1 MPSVGSG
8 SNVQPSRSVA
18 AVGASAGTVPWAAAD
33 PAAASQPIAPSPT
46 IEAWQ
51 RRSFAQRVIVGIVAR
66 TPAGSRAR
74 RPRSGYHGA
83 GPTLGRFGRD
93 LLDGEALRFRCSP
106 TLPLR
111 ICMASPPR
119 TGRFA
124 LQALVIGAIALL
136 LVGLAIVTGVDLV
149 ATGQRLVTG
158 LYPPEAVT
166 VQGEQIRDLYTIVF
180 LIAVAIFFLVEGLIL
195 WTVLR
200 YRRRPEDVTLP
211 AQTHGNA
218 VAEVVWTVVPT
229 LIVAFLF
236 VISWQTLNQVEIV
249 SADPQ
254 TRIKAVAG
262 QFQWTF
268 EYLDESGQNTVYTQ
282 LLPTGDDGG
291 LVLPAGR
298 TVQLSLESP
307 DVIHAFYVPQFLFK
321 RDVVPG
327 RINVFEITV
336 NEDDAGQTFRGQCA
350 ELCGAGHR
358 VMLFDV
364 HAYRPADYDA
374 WLEARIAEA
383 NASPPPAPSGP
394 APGGPSG
401 PPAGA
406 ALAVSAFNLAFEP
419 TDLQAPADTPFRIDF
434 DNRDAS
440 VPHNVAIHEGSPTGP
455 EVWKGEIFAGPA
467 KKIYDVA
474 PLPAGAY
481 GFICTVHPSMT
492 GTLTVN

>member
-1 MPSVGSG
+1 
-8 SNVQPSRSVA
+8 
-18 AVGASAGTVPWAAAD
+18 
-33 PAAASQPIAPSPT
+33 
-46 IEAWQ
+46 
-51 RRSFAQRVIVGIVAR
+51 
-66 TPAGSRAR
+66 
-74 RPRSGYHGA
+74 
-83 GPTLGRFGRD
+83 
-93 LLDGEALRFRCSP
+93 
-106 TLPLR
+106 
-111 ICMASPPR
+111 MASPPR

-124 LQALVIGAIALL
+124 LQALVVGAIALA
-136 LVGLAIVTGVDLV
+136 LVALAIAAGVDLI
-149 ATGQRLVTG
+149 ATGQGIVSG
-158 LYPPEAVT
+158 LYPPKAVT

-218 VAEVVWTVVPT
+218 IAEVVWTVVPT

-236 VISWQTLNQVEIV
+236 VISWQTLNTVEIV

-254 TRIKAVAG
+254 TRVKAVAG

-268 EYLDESGQNTVYTQ
+268 EYLDESGENTVYTQ
-282 LLPTGDDGG
+282 LIPTGEDGG

-336 NEDDAGQTFRGQCA
+336 NEADAGQTFRGQCA

-364 HAYRPADYDA
+364 HAYTPADYDA

-383 NASPPPAPSGP
+383 NASPPPAPSG
-394 APGGPSG
+394 GPSG
-401 PPAGA
+401 APSGPG
-406 ALAVSAFNLAFEP
+406 LAVSAFNLAFEP
-419 TDLQAPADTPFRIDF
+419 TTLQAPADTPFKIDF
-434 DNRDAS
+434 DNRDPS
-440 VPHNVAIHEGSPTGP
+440 IPHNVAIHEGGPTGP
-455 EVWKGEIFAGPA
+455 EVWKGEIFPGPA
-467 KKIYDVA
+467 KKTYDV
-474 PLPAGAY
+474 PALKAGSY